1 MNTLGTIPILI
12 VLFVT
17 SCAPSAAIGT
27 EPSAPVLPA
36 TETPIPATATAPL
49 DGPDTLPAVTPLAM
63 DMLPPEAAAM
73 VARVQQD
80 LAERLSAPPGA
91 TMTLLS
97 AEALTWPDTSLG
109 CPRPDTDYIQV
120 ETSGFQITLLGNGGR
135 YTYHTDL
142 RENYVLCMNGEPGD
156 PGS

>member
-1 MNTLGTIPILI
+1 
-12 VLFVT
+12 
-17 SCAPSAAIGT
+17 
-27 EPSAPVLPA
+27 
-36 TETPIPATATAPL
+36 
-49 DGPDTLPAVTPLAM
+49 M